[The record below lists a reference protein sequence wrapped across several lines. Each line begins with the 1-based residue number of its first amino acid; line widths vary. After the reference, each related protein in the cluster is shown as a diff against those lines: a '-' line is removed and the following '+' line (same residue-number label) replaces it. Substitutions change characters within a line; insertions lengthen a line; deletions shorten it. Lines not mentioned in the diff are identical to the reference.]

1 MKTIHL
7 KNHLIAIL
15 ASVAML
21 SCVQDNDF
29 LVPKSLGD
37 EENESLKTLL
47 DSIEAGHVQLLTIKQ
62 LKAQFN
68 SGEEA
73 RLITSEIAVKGYVS
87 SSDFTGNFYKEFF
100 IQNTAEKATDAI
112 KISLNQVDSYNRFN
126 KGREIYVYL
135 KGLYLGESK
144 SGDGVHAI
152 GGNVK
157 NGEVVAISANAYPA
171 SIFRSENTETLVPK
185 TVSILTSSA
194 IGIFVTLDNVEF
206 PATSVGQS
214 YVDPNDDFDT
224 QKIVQ
229 RCSGF
234 SYYNFILETSTF
246 ASFKNEVLTDGYG
259 SISGIV
265 SKTYNGSD
273 LVLAL
278 YTTADVD
285 MSGTRCT
292 LVDINE
298 FSVAFEEDFES
309 YSNNTTVFGDWTNY
323 KEAGSRAWQLKTTDD
338 PQNFGSKTARIGA
351 YSSRDPSNIAWLIT
365 PPLDLDTQLEEYI
378 NFQSSNS
385 FSDNSNLELLIST
398 DWDGTEAGVLSA
410 TWSAL
415 PGIIV
420 SDSESFENWID
431 SSYVDLSTYSGTAY
445 VAFRYTGGGTNNT
458 GTFEIDNFK
467 VYTQI

>member
-1 MKTIHL
+1 MKTIL
-7 KNHLIAIL
+7 IKNHFIAIL

-29 LVPKSLGD
+29 SVPNSLGN
-37 EENESLKTLL
+37 EENKNLKTLL
-47 DSIEAGHVQLLTIKQ
+47 DSIESGQVQLITIEQ

-73 RLITSEIAVKGYVS
+73 GLITSEIAVKGYVS
-87 SSDFTGNFYKEFF
+87 SSDFTGNFYKELF
-100 IQNTAEKATDAI
+100 IQNATENATDAI
-112 KISLNQVDSYNRFN
+112 KISLNQADSYNRFN
-126 KGREIYVYL
+126 KGRELYVYL
-135 KGLYLGESK
+135 KGLYLGESN

-157 NGEVVAISANAYPA
+157 DSEVVAISANAYP
-171 SIFRSENTETLVPK
+171 SYIYRSENTEILVPK
-185 TVSILTSSA
+185 PVSILTSNA
-194 IGIFVTLDNVEF
+194 IGIFVTLDNVAF
-206 PATSVGQS
+206 PVTSLGQS

-234 SYYNFILETSTF
+234 SYYKFILETSTF
-246 ASFKNEVLTDGYG
+246 ASFKNEVLTDGGG

-265 SKTYNGSD
+265 SKTFNGSD

-278 YTTADVD
+278 NTTADVD

-298 FSVAFEEDFES
+298 FSVVFEEDFES
-309 YSNNTTVFGDWTNY
+309 YSNNTTIFGDWTNY
-323 KEAGSRAWQLKTTDD
+323 KETGSRAWQLKTTDD
-338 PQNFGSKTARIGA
+338 PQNFDSKTARIGA
-351 YSSRDPSNIAWLIT
+351 FSSRDPSNIAWLIT
-365 PPLDLDTQLEEYI
+365 PPINLDPQLGAYV

-385 FSDNSNLELLIST
+385 FSDNSDLELLIST

-410 TWSAL
+410 TWTAL
-415 PGIIV
+415 PGVIV

-431 SSYVDLSTYSGTAY
+431 SSDVDLSAYSGTTY
-445 VAFRYTGGGTNNT
+445 IAFRYTGGGTNHT

-467 VYTQI
+467 IYAQN

>member
-1 MKTIHL
+1 MKTILL
-7 KNHLIAIL
+7 KNYLAAIL
-15 ASVAML
+15 VGLSL
-21 SCVQDNDF
+21 GSCVEDSDF
-29 LVPKSLGD
+29 SIPQSLGD
-37 EENESLKTLL
+37 EENERLKTLL
-47 DSIEAGHVQLLTIKQ
+47 DTIEAGHVQLLTIEQ
-62 LKAQFN
+62 LKAQFI

-100 IQNTAEKATDAI
+100 IQNTAENATDAI

-135 KGLYLGESK
+135 QGLYLGESN

-157 NGEVVAISANAYPA
+157 DGEVVAITANAYP
-171 SIFRSENTETLVPK
+171 SYIFRSENTETIVPK
-185 TVSILTSSA
+185 LVSILTSST
-194 IGIFVTLDNVEF
+194 IGIFVTLDNVAF
-206 PATSVGQS
+206 PTTSVGQS

-224 QKIVQ
+224 KKTVQ

-246 ASFKNEVLTDGYG
+246 ASFKNEVLTDGGG

-265 SKTYNGSD
+265 SKTFNGSD

-278 YTTADVD
+278 NTTADVN
-285 MSGTRCT
+285 MSGTRCP

-298 FSVAFEEDFES
+298 FSVLFEEDFES
-309 YSNNTTVFGDWTNY
+309 YSNNTTVFGGWTNY
-323 KEAGSRAWQLKTTDD
+323 KEAGSKAWQLKTTDD
-338 PQNFGSKTARIGA
+338 PQNFDSKTARIGA
-351 YSSRDPSNIAWLIT
+351 FNSGDSNNIAWLIT
-365 PPLDLDTQLEEYI
+365 PPIDLDTQLEEFI

-385 FSDNSNLELLIST
+385 FSDNSDLELLIST
-398 DWDGTEAGVLSA
+398 YWDGTEAGVLSA
-410 TWSAL
+410 TWSEL

-420 SDSESFENWID
+420 SDSEPYENWID
-431 SSYVDLSTYSGTAY
+431 SSYVDLSAYSGTAY

-458 GTFEIDNFK
+458 GTFEIDNFR
-467 VYTQI
+467 VYAKN

>member
-7 KNHLIAIL
+7 KNYLIAIL

-29 LVPKSLGD
+29 SVPKSLGD

-246 ASFKNEVLTDGYG
+246 SSFKNEVLTDGYG

-278 YTTADVD
+278 NTTADVD

-351 YSSRDPSNIAWLIT
+351 YSSRDPSNVAWLIT

-385 FSDNSNLELLIST
+385 FSDNSDLELLIST

-420 SDSESFENWID
+420 SDSESYQNWID
-431 SSYVDLSTYSGTAY
+431 SSFIDLSAYSGTAFI
-445 VAFRYTGGGTNNT
+445 AFKYTGGGTNNS
-458 GTFEIDNFK
+458 GTFEIDNFQ
-467 VYTQI
+467 VITQN